1 MGEKT
6 QEFRQAA
13 LNLFEK
19 TLGCFREHD
28 FEGAYEVAKAME
40 DLAVDA
46 PGGVDRMEVHKTRS
60 MGIAMSMAAGAIIQ
74 GEEREDE
81 D

>member
-6 QEFRQAA
+6 QEFRQAS

-19 TLGCFREHD
+19 TLDCFREHD
-28 FEGAYEVAKAME
+28 FEGAYEAAKAME
-40 DLAVDA
+40 DLALDA
-46 PGGVDRMEVHKTRS
+46 PGGVDRTEVHKTKS
-60 MGIAMSMAAGAIIQ
+60 MGIAMSLAAEAIIQ
-74 GEEREDE
+74 GEEIEDE